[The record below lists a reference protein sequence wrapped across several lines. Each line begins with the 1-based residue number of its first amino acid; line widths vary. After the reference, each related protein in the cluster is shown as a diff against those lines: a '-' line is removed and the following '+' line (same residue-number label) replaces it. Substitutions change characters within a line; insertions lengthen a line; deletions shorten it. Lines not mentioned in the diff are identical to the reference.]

1 MILDLRGNAS
11 RYHPLHPGFVAAFD
25 WFAHTKLASL
35 DVGRHEIDGQRLF
48 ALVGRDPGKG
58 LLAARL
64 ESHRRYIDIQ
74 VTLAGQEEI
83 GHRPLSECGSPQVPF
98 LPDNDV
104 AFYAERPDSWFALP
118 PGRFAIFFPDDAH
131 APLAGSGELHKVV
144 VKVAVDWDRLP

>member
-1 MILDLRGNAS
+1 MILELVSNAS
-11 RYHPLHPGFVAAFD
+11 RYISLHPGFAAAFD
-25 WFAHTKLASL
+25 WLARTEGDRV

-58 LLAARL
+58 RQAVRL

-83 GHRPLSECGSPQVPF
+83 GYRPLSECRSPEIPF

-144 VKVAVDWDRLP
+144 VKVAVDWDSLS

>member
-11 RYHPLHPGFVAAFD
+11 RYHPLHPGFAAAFD

-58 LLAARL
+58 RLAARL

-83 GHRPLSECGSPQVPF
+83 GHRPLSDCRSPDVPF

-104 AFYAERPDSWFALP
+104 AFYAERPDSWLALP